1 MRADGALQS
10 AAAIMTLTRVGVVGC
25 GRIGRMHAELLHRRV
40 PGVSVAAVQDAVPEA
55 AGALAGELAVPAVD
69 TIDDVLAF
77 GVDAVAICSS
87 TDTHVELI
95 TAAARAGVAIF
106 CEKPIS
112 LDLAQVDAALATVHA
127 AGVMLHVG
135 FNRRFD
141 PAHRSVR
148 DAVAAGELGRLN
160 VVRITS
166 RDPAPPPIAYI
177 ERSGGLFLDMT
188 IHDFDMARF
197 VTGSEVVEV
206 FARGDVRFDEAIGAA
221 GDIDTAVVVLRHA
234 DGCVTVIDNS
244 RQCAY
249 GYDQR
254 VEAFGTLGA
263 AASDNPAGHSGVRLD
278 ASGVHRPPLPHFF
291 LDRYIPSYLE
301 QWRAFVVAVAE
312 RGPAPV
318 SGADGRAPLVLG
330 LAAQRSHAE
339 GRPVQVDEIG

>member
-1 MRADGALQS
+1 MTPMR
-10 AAAIMTLTRVGVVGC
+10 IGVVGC

-55 AGALAGELAVPAVD
+55 AGAVASELAVPAVD
-69 TIDDVLAF
+69 TIADVLAL
-77 GVDAVAICSS
+77 GVDAVAICTS
-87 TDTHVELI
+87 TDTHVELV
-95 TAAARAGVAIF
+95 TAAASAGVAIF

-112 LDLAQVDAALATVHA
+112 LDLAQVDAALAAVNG

-206 FARGDVRFDEAIGAA
+206 FARGDVRIDEAIGAA
-221 GDIDTAVVVLRHA
+221 GDIDTAVVVLRHV
-234 DGCVTVIDNS
+234 DGCITVIDNS

-263 AASDNPAGHSGVRLD
+263 AMSDNPAGHSGARLD

-301 QWRAFVVAVAE
+301 QWRAFVAAVAE

-330 LAAQRSHAE
+330 LAAKLSHAE
-339 GRPVQVDEIG
+339 GRPVLVDEIG